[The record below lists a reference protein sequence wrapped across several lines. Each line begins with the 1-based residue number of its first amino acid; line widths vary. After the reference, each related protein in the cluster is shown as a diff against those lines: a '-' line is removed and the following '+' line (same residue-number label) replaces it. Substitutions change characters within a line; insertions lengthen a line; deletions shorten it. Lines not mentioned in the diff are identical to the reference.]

1 MANFCCTCGYKVD
14 TDWQFCPKCGAML
27 PELEPAEPATTEHKT
42 DKQVITT
49 VVKVDKTTEEPL
61 PQKPNKTYPTL
72 PRKVDKQIFEG
83 RLREYRLQKAQEES
97 KSPAYIFENK
107 ALNELSEARNRILL
121 KQDLY
126 DIKYWAEYRINKY
139 GDDIIDILNQ
149 LDQNYIP

>member
-1 MANFCCTCGYKVD
+1 MAGNKEFGKHIQRLREAKGYSQEKL
-14 TDWQFCPKCGAML
+14 A
-27 PELEPAEPATTEHKT
+27 ELVANEPAVPNNQTEHQIIT
-42 DKQVITT
+42 DVIKKNATEITAPKQT
-49 VVKVDKTTEEPL
+49 V
-61 PQKPNKTYPTL
+61 KTYPTL

-83 RLREYRLQKAQEES
+83 RLKEYRLQKAQEEH

-107 ALNELSEARNRILL
+107 ALYELSEARNRILL

-149 LDQNYIP
+149 LDQNYIQ